1 MYSIIIKAI
10 DDKRVD
16 EIKLLTNNNN
26 NNKLNKNRKDIIY
39 ELYVKNKLSEKRL
52 KFIVEKCSS
61 FLNISSLLIKRL
73 IKEDNYQLF
82 SIIIEN
88 LNFFDNKFILNILLF
103 NYKNKTPISNPELK
117 QQISKYK
124 YKYNEK
130 VNTSRCTCNY
140 YLYNAC
146 ISKNENMFFFLI
158 RHGIDINKENWHD
171 ETPLFSAC
179 YGENE
184 NVINYLVEH
193 GADINKERE
202 DGETPLL
209 MHV

>member
-1 MYSIIIKAI
+1 MDNKFKMYSIIIKAI

-88 LNFFDNKFILNILLF
+88 SYFFDNIFILNIFLF
-103 NYKNKTPISNPELK
+103 NYKNKTPISNSDLK
-117 QQISKYK
+117 RQISKYK
-124 YKYNEK
+124 YKYNYNRGMDYSE
-130 VNTSRCTCNY
+130 NTCNY
-140 YLYNAC
+140 YLNNAC
-146 ISKNENMFFFLI
+146 TNKNENMFFFLI
-158 RHGIDINKENWHD
+158 RHGIDINKED
-171 ETPLFSAC
+171 RKGITTL
-179 YGENE
+179 
-184 NVINYLVEH
+184 
-193 GADINKERE
+193 
-202 DGETPLL
+202 
-209 MHV
+209 